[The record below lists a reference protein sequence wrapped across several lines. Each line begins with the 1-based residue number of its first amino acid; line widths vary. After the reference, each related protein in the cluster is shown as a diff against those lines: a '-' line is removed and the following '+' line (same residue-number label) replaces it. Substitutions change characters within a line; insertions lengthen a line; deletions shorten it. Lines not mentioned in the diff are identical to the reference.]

1 MMTGIKGINHLA
13 IIVDDFDKA
22 LPFWQ
27 DALGL
32 QVQGIEEVP
41 EEQVSVAFIPLGAS
55 KIELIKPE
63 SSNSGVAKYLER
75 RGAGL
80 HHVCLEVD
88 DLDALLARFVETG
101 IRMINDVPRTSPD
114 GRRYAFVHPKSTN
127 GVLVELYE
135 VTGRD

>member
-63 SSNSGVAKYLER
+63 SSDSGVAKYLER